1 MIVPM
6 KFKSLLGTAIAAC
19 AALGIATSAAAAGE
33 PPRDGRH
40 DFDFA
45 LGQWKTQI
53 RRNMTPLSGRSEFV
67 DMKGTVRVRPV
78 WGGKACL
85 EEIEA
90 DGPQGHWQA
99 MTLFLYDPQSRQW
112 SQSFANSARG
122 TLDSTMVGSFTDG
135 RIELYQQDRLAGRA
149 ILVRA
154 TWFDITPTSHS
165 YREDYSDDGGKTWD
179 TAFVAHLTREAP

>member
-1 MIVPM
+1 
-6 KFKSLLGTAIAAC
+6 
-19 AALGIATSAAAAGE
+19 
-33 PPRDGRH
+33 
-40 DFDFA
+40 
-45 LGQWKTQI
+45 
-53 RRNMTPLSGRSEFV
+53 
-67 DMKGTVRVRPV
+67 
-78 WGGKACL
+78 
-85 EEIEA
+85 
-90 DGPQGHWQA
+90 